1 MITRR
6 NYLTEPAEQIDAAIL
21 ARLSMLQTA
30 MPGIV
35 TAVDLEALTASV
47 QPAIKERIEHED
59 GATEWVQLP
68 VLLDCP
74 IVFPHAGGAS
84 LSFPV
89 KAGDEV
95 LLIFA
100 SRCIDGWWAN
110 SGVNPPLEYR
120 MHDLSDGFCVPGVW
134 SQPRRIK
141 GVPADCAELRSDD
154 GEARV
159 SLNPGSHLISL
170 VTSGNLQAT
179 VTGEQMTAEVSG
191 NASIKA
197 SRIVLDAPDVLCTGN
212 FTAKGNVT
220 DMNGKATMAGMRA
233 TYNGHTHNGG
243 SSPDQQM

>member
-35 TAVDLEALTASV
+35 TGVDLEALTASV
-47 QPAIKERIEHED
+47 LPAIKERIEHED
-59 GATEWVQLP
+59 GSTEWVQLP

-110 SGVNPPLEYR
+110 GGVNPPLEYR
-120 MHDLSDGFCVPGVW
+120 MHVFLTASVSPGC
-134 SQPRRIK
+134 
-141 GVPADCAELRSDD
+141 G
-154 GEARV
+154 
-159 SLNPGSHLISL
+159 
-170 VTSGNLQAT
+170 
-179 VTGEQMTAEVSG
+179 
-191 NASIKA
+191 A
-197 SRIVLDAPDVLCTGN
+197 SR
-212 FTAKGNVT
+212 
-220 DMNGKATMAGMRA
+220 
-233 TYNGHTHNGG
+233 GG
-243 SSPDQQM
+243 SKGLPLTAQSFAVMTEKRGCHSTREAI